1 MMKTAAL
8 LAAAAALS
16 SCAMSGDAPDAAARE
31 APGEVML
38 SEALA
43 GRTEGEARNCVRQQD
58 IRNARSA
65 GGNTILFDGPGG
77 IVYVNRASGSCPPI
91 TARDAIRHRTI
102 NTAICSGELIRIY
115 DPQTGVE
122 KGGCSLGA
130 FVPWRRAG

>member
-8 LAAAAALS
+8 FAAALS
-16 SCAMSGDAPDAAARE
+16 ACAAGGDAPATTASAEGR
-31 APGEVML
+31 GEVML

-43 GRTEGEARNCVRQQD
+43 GRTQGEARNCVRQQD

-77 IVYVNRASGSCPPI
+77 VVYVNRASGSCPPI
-91 TARDAIRHRTI
+91 TGRDAIRHRTI
-102 NTAICSGELIRIY
+102 NTAICSGELIRVY

-130 FVPWRRAG
+130 FEPWRRAR

>member
-1 MMKTAAL
+1 
-8 LAAAAALS
+8 
-16 SCAMSGDAPDAAARE
+16 MSGDAPDAAARE

-43 GRTEGEARNCVRQQD
+43 GRTEGEARSCVRQQD
-58 IRNARSA
+58 VRNARTPAATLFCSTGPAASSTSTAPA
-65 GGNTILFDGPGG
+65 GL
-77 IVYVNRASGSCPPI
+77 PPI

-122 KGGCSLGA
+122 KGGCSLGT
-130 FVPWRRAG
+130 FVPWRRAR